1 MPGQSGSLKELL
13 CLFKDTVLEA
23 LDFSRGRVHAYEAL
37 LEMAGIKD
45 FREVHELRMK
55 QKKGIIRRLF
65 SSLAPSLLPGT
76 VEDVFASLSGNVRKI
91 C

>member
-1 MPGQSGSLKELL
+1 
-13 CLFKDTVLEA
+13 
-23 LDFSRGRVHAYEAL
+23 
-37 LEMAGIKD
+37 
-45 FREVHELRMK
+45 MK

>member
-1 MPGQSGSLKELL
+1 MALRSEASLGVPAPRNL
-13 CLFKDTVLEA
+13 
-23 LDFSRGRVHAYEAL
+23 
-37 LEMAGIKD
+37 MAGIKD

>member
-1 MPGQSGSLKELL
+1 
-13 CLFKDTVLEA
+13 
-23 LDFSRGRVHAYEAL
+23 
-37 LEMAGIKD
+37 MAGIKD
-45 FREVHELRMK
+45 FREVHKLRMK